1 MPEIRIG
8 SLFSGVGTL
17 DLAALQVFPE
27 SRLVWHADSDPAA
40 ARVLAHH
47 WPGVPN
53 HGDVAEIDWAALEPV
68 DVLVG
73 GFPCQDVSLAGRRAG
88 LAEGTRSGQWA
99 HMVAA
104 IVALE
109 PHYILIENV
118 EGLLSAKSL
127 RAMESPADAMGEQ
140 RSGHVERAA
149 GAVLGALAEIGFDA
163 EWLCLRASDIGACH
177 RRSRIFIAATRTGAD
192 RPRRDGPG
200 PGTGE
205 RTTGHS
211 ITPVTLLPTP
221 SVADATGGH
230 VTRSGTRQ
238 GELLLGG
245 LARAHATGALLPTP
259 RASDGAKGSPNQR
272 GSGGD
277 LMLPSA
283 VYALLSSSTTAA
295 VASPNSRGLDPTL
308 MMFDELDGQLLPTP
322 TASDGTGG
330 GVHPDRRAGRTRQ
343 LADYALVH
351 GSSRWGIYQAA
362 IARQEKLTR
371 PAPAPTEPNRNGK
384 PRLSTAFAE
393 WMMMMQPG
401 WVTDPAIGLSR
412 VEQLRAIGNA
422 VVTPCAVLAYRHL
435 FARTPIEVA
444 S

>member
-1 MPEIRIG
+1 M
-8 SLFSGVGTL
+8 FSGVGTL
-17 DLAALQVFPE
+17 DLAALQVFPG

-53 HGDVAEIDWAALEPV
+53 HGDVAEIDWPALEPV

-109 PHYILIENV
+109 PRYILIENV

-127 RAMESPADAMGEQ
+127 RAMEPEADAVGVG
-140 RSGHVERAA
+140 RDGPVERAA

-163 EWLCLRASDIGACH
+163 EWVCVRASDIGACH
-177 RRSRIFIAATRTGAD
+177 RRSRIFILAYAADTDGKPVRQQPEPEPRRRRASIAGRD
-192 RPRRDGPG
+192 RPED
-200 PGTGE
+200 E
-205 RTTGHS
+205 R
-211 ITPVTLLPTP
+211 VALLPTP

-230 VTRSGTRQ
+230 VTRSGPRQ

-259 RASDGAKGSPNQR
+259 RASDGAKGSPRQR

-283 VYALLSSSTTAA
+283 VHALLE
-295 VASPNSRGLDPTL
+295 G
-308 MMFDELDGQLLPTP
+308 ELLPTP
-322 TASDGTGG
+322 TACDGTGG
-330 GVHPDRRAGRTRQ
+330 GVHPDRRQGRTRQ
-343 LADYALVH
+343 LIDYALVH
-351 GSSRWGIYQAA
+351 GSSRWGVYAAA

-371 PAPAPTEPNRNGK
+371 LAPSPTEPNKNGK
-384 PRLSTAFAE
+384 PRLSAKFAE
-393 WMMMMQPG
+393 WMMMMPSG
-401 WVTDPAIGLSR
+401 WVTDPVIGLSR
-412 VEQLRAIGNA
+412 VEQLRLIGNA
-422 VVTPCAVLAYRHL
+422 VVTPCAVAAYRHL
-435 FARTPIEVA
+435 FAREPIEVLA
-444 S
+444 